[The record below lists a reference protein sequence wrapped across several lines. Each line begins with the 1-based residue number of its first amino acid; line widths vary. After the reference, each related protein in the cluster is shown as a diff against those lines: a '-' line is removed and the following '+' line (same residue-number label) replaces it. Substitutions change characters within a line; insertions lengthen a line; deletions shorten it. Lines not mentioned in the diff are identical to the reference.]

1 MPSIEYFDTFAP
13 LGSLGGPEDP
23 WIIGITADPLSLSAH
38 LGKDM
43 LLIAEPWVLGNVDAS
58 PDLDMFP
65 PLGSLAEDWLVGES
79 ERITVYIA
87 ATRGRSTANDDEP
100 PAQYVPGR
108 LTPLNFGS
116 RLFDGVDPLT
126 HGGFN
131 FGVIELIDPEG
142 VLNNLLG
149 LHWDSTPLTIKR
161 GPRNTP
167 FKDWPVVARF
177 RSAGLLRDMDQKVIQ
192 LRDIGWQLA
201 GPLHGETYAG
211 TGGVEGDVALTGRSK
226 PWALGDL
233 FNVEPVLLSASD
245 QIFQWSLAASD
256 GVGDVRHGGVS
267 LVIDADYPDY
277 ATLAA
282 ATIPA
287 GACATC
293 LASSLVLPNIDL
305 EFGIRIDVIGGD
317 GVTTRAAIIK
327 RIATFRGTSMLDA
340 ATELDLFS
348 FSRME
353 AYHSAPVGWLFSA
366 DITKQ
371 AAIDLA
377 LSGVLGWSIFTPDG
391 RLRLGWLSAPEDQA
405 AIVNLAGSVDDIGKP
420 RLIATSTPR
429 RGTRISWQWNY
440 GVQSDRSSLAGILV
454 GEAEADVYGK
464 EAQYAVALAP
474 ELATLYPTAA
484 MVTILQA
491 GFRDEADATLE
502 ASRQQRIF
510 SVVRNRYERD
520 LQIDPFID
528 AVGAAF
534 NIAEDPLGSPELQ
547 ICVGIN
553 AKGNSSVNTFEF
565 FA

>member
-177 RSAGLLRDMDQKVIQ
+177 RSAGLL
-192 LRDIGWQLA
+192 A
-201 GPLHGETYAG
+201 
-211 TGGVEGDVALTGRSK
+211 
-226 PWALGDL
+226 
-233 FNVEPVLLSASD
+233 
-245 QIFQWSLAASD
+245 
-256 GVGDVRHGGVS
+256 
-267 LVIDADYPDY
+267 
-277 ATLAA
+277 
-282 ATIPA
+282 
-287 GACATC
+287 
-293 LASSLVLPNIDL
+293 
-305 EFGIRIDVIGGD
+305 
-317 GVTTRAAIIK
+317 
-327 RIATFRGTSMLDA
+327 
-340 ATELDLFS
+340 
-348 FSRME
+348 
-353 AYHSAPVGWLFSA
+353 
-366 DITKQ
+366 
-371 AAIDLA
+371 
-377 LSGVLGWSIFTPDG
+377 
-391 RLRLGWLSAPEDQA
+391 
-405 AIVNLAGSVDDIGKP
+405 
-420 RLIATSTPR
+420 
-429 RGTRISWQWNY
+429 
-440 GVQSDRSSLAGILV
+440 
-454 GEAEADVYGK
+454 
-464 EAQYAVALAP
+464 
-474 ELATLYPTAA
+474 
-484 MVTILQA
+484 
-491 GFRDEADATLE
+491 
-502 ASRQQRIF
+502 
-510 SVVRNRYERD
+510 
-520 LQIDPFID
+520 
-528 AVGAAF
+528 
-534 NIAEDPLGSPELQ
+534 
-547 ICVGIN
+547 
-553 AKGNSSVNTFEF
+553 
-565 FA
+565 